1 MSLSSPFPTA
11 IAVVSAPPALAD
23 VTVVAPFALG
33 ATEVSVSGRAVMP
46 PEAAGTGRDRFPA
59 MLKRT
64 PRPGLSDDRPVT
76 LASSN

>member
-33 ATEVSVSGRAVMP
+33 ATGLSASGRAAMP
-46 PEAAGTGRDRFPA
+46 PKAVGAGGGRFPTA
-59 MLKRT
+59 LKHK
-64 PRPGLSDDRPVT
+64 P
-76 LASSN
+76 